1 VEEMDF
7 RLPPHAKELGAFA
20 VADIPEGV
28 KTIHAPEL
36 WVKGVNGA
44 GVVVAVLDT
53 GIAPHPELDARVI
66 EGRDFTNTG
75 SYRDG
80 HGHGTHVA
88 GIVSSSTKGVAPGA
102 KLLVGKVLRDDGD
115 GSYLGIIAG
124 IRWATDWRGP
134 GGERASVI
142 VMSLGGPE
150 DIALLHGAIQ
160 YAVSSGVLVVC
171 AAGNEGDNSSDTDEY
186 AYPAA
191 YPEVVS
197 VGAFNLDWMEPASYS
212 NSNGEVDIAAPG
224 SGVLSTYPGGG
235 YIKMSGTSMA
245 APHVAGGAALILQ
258 QFRILYGRDP
268 LEAELYAQLIRR
280 AQRITGDPKR
290 EGNGLLNLLLDSGKP
305 DPATVDIRTA
315 ITTLAG
321 MPLGIGE
328 ERILDSP
335 DFWLNLVAKY
345 ERGELTNADFLY
357 ISLAFK
363 KFYVSKL

>member
-1 VEEMDF
+1 MNF
-7 RLPPHAKELGAFA
+7 KLPPHAKTLGVFG
-20 VADIPEGV
+20 VADIPEGI

-36 WVKGVNGA
+36 WAKGVDGS

-66 EGRDFTNTG
+66 AGRDFTSSG
-75 SYRDG
+75 SYKDC

-88 GIVSSSTKGVAPGA
+88 GIVASTTKGVAPGA
-102 KLLVGKVLRDDGD
+102 KLLIGKVLRDDGE

-124 IRWATDWRGP
+124 IRWAADWRGP
-134 GGERASVI
+134 AGERASVI

-150 DIALLHGAIQ
+150 DIQLLHNAIQ

-171 AAGNEGDNSSDTDEY
+171 AAGNEGDGKGETDEY
-186 AYPAA
+186 AYPAG

-197 VGAFNLDWMEPASYS
+197 VSAFNLDWMEPAGYS
-212 NSNGEVDIAAPG
+212 NSNAEVDIAAPG
-224 SGVLSTYPGGG
+224 SGVLSTYLNGG

-258 QFRILYGRDP
+258 QFKQRYGREP
-268 LEAELYAQLIRR
+268 LESELYAQIIRR

-315 ITTLAG
+315 ITALAG
-321 MPLGIGE
+321 MPLGIGDE
-328 ERILDSP
+328 HILDSP

-357 ISLAFK
+357 IKLLIQ